1 MTVDVPIDVSIQFQ
15 GHDSKGWD
23 TEDFPVDSTFSV
35 YENMIAYLVHQKT
48 HGTGDVCVYL
58 CINGKTIAPIF
69 VMSREIIPSVIKGL
83 ERGRKVH
90 EEINGAIAV
99 CKVVGELKARVD
111 SFISKKEAKE

>member
-23 TEDFPVDSTFSV
+23 TEDFYVDSTFSV

-48 HGTGDVCVYL
+48 HGTGDICVYL
-58 CINGKTIAPIF
+58 RVNGRTIAPIF

-83 ERGRKVH
+83 ERGRKGH

-99 CKVVGELKARVD
+99 CEVIGGVVTSLD
-111 SFISKKEAKE
+111 SFMKKKEAGE